1 MSKVNEFIDF
11 LSQRLMSEDLITMN
25 VQHVAENI
33 LSKSSTMDE
42 LTQKMCVLIRKNS
55 GIDFIL
61 STNNKDIPLIYF
73 WKIKKHDEQI
83 IGPVQE
89 MYSNNL
95 LPMVL

>member
-11 LSQRLMSEDLITMN
+11 LSQRLMSEDLITMD

-73 WKIKKHDEQI
+73 WKIKKHDKQI

>member
-1 MSKVNEFIDF
+1 MNNVNEFVDF
-11 LSQRLMSEDLITMN
+11 LSQRLVNEDLVVIN
-25 VQHVAENI
+25 VQRVAENI
-33 LSKSSTMDE
+33 LSESSTIDE

-61 STNNKDIPLIYF
+61 STNNKDIPVIYF